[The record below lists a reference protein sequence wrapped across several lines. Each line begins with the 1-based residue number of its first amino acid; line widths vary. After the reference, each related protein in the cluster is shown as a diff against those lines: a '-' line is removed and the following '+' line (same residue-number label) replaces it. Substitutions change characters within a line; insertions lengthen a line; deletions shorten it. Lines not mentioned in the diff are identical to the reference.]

1 MPGTCI
7 MSALWSCARWNLLWK
22 KVRTLHCL
30 FLSALCWL
38 TIRWSGYLF
47 LRIQSKWSNKSLGVP
62 CSIAS
67 FQHQPQQ
74 LCICA
79 AVEKITWAK
88 KSKKRMKE
96 MNDSTLWL
104 EYTSTSFYLNSL
116 NKLRRTHTNTPN
128 CLAQTHATALC
139 VFFIFLSYFYCSVWQ
154 QEINPDELKTNERST
169 QDSRSK
175 KTLSLR
181 LISRDYG
188 ISRYF
193 LFAYCV

>member
-1 MPGTCI
+1 MWMCWISKWKEKKKEFKNLYKENVEFTECPAL
-7 MSALWSCARWNLLWK
+7 ALWAPCEVAPDGIYYGK

-88 KSKKRMKE
+88 KVKKEWKKW
-96 MNDSTLWL
+96 T
-104 EYTSTSFYLNSL
+104 
-116 NKLRRTHTNTPN
+116 
-128 CLAQTHATALC
+128 
-139 VFFIFLSYFYCSVWQ
+139 
-154 QEINPDELKTNERST
+154 T
-169 QDSRSK
+169 QHCGWNI
-175 KTLSLR
+175 LR
-181 LISRDYG
+181 LRSIL
-188 ISRYF
+188 IP
-193 LFAYCV
+193 

>member
-1 MPGTCI
+1 
-7 MSALWSCARWNLLWK
+7 
-22 KVRTLHCL
+22 
-30 FLSALCWL
+30 
-38 TIRWSGYLF
+38 
-47 LRIQSKWSNKSLGVP
+47 
-62 CSIAS
+62 
-67 FQHQPQQ
+67 
-74 LCICA
+74 
-79 AVEKITWAK
+79 
-88 KSKKRMKE
+88 MKE

-104 EYTSTSFYLNSL
+104 EYISTSFYLNSL